1 MKACFAL
8 FRQQL
13 MAQLQY
19 RASFWSKLITSI
31 FWAYTHSAILLA
43 FYRFG
48 AGTAALTLTQAVAM
62 IWIRE
67 IASNLLPGFGMD
79 MGVWNKICKGEVAY
93 DLVRP
98 MDIYTNWYM
107 SALAVK
113 LAPCLL
119 NALPITLAAL
129 ITPGQLGLRLSVS
142 PLCFCAGLFTLI
154 TGLFFSCAVICLSY
168 AACMDANVGPHP
180 ANVLM
185 LIVQVLAGSILPLQ
199 LWPDSLQRFLVWQPF
214 AGLMDLPLRFMVG
227 SADLSE
233 LPRVLLLQAFWGVA
247 IFLLGRF
254 WMHRNLRRLIVQGG

>member
-13 MAQLQY
+13 MVQLQY
-19 RASFWSKLITSI
+19 RASFWSKLATNI
-31 FWAYTHSAILLA
+31 FWACTHAAILVA

-48 AGTAALTLTQAVAM
+48 AGNAALTLSQAIAM
-62 IWIRE
+62 NWIRE
-67 IASNLLPGFGMD
+67 IAANLLPGFGMD
-79 MGVWNKICKGEVAY
+79 MGVWTKICKGEVAY

-98 MDIYTNWYM
+98 MDIYTHWYV

-119 NALPITLAAL
+119 NVLPITLAAL
-129 ITPGQLGLRLSVS
+129 IMPGSFALRLSVS
-142 PLCFCAGLFTLI
+142 PLCFCAGLLTLT
-154 TGLFFSCAVICLSY
+154 TGFFFSCAVICLSY

-185 LIVQVLAGSILPLQ
+185 LITQILAGSILPLQ
-199 LWPDSLQRFLVWQPF
+199 LWPDKLQPFLSWQPF

-233 LPRVLLLQAFWGVA
+233 LPRVLLLQALWGAA

-254 WMHRNLRRLIVQGG
+254 WMRRNLRRLIVQGG